1 MKIDLDFSNYTTKS
15 DFKNATGIDTS
26 SFAKQVGLT
35 NLKSNIDRL
44 NIDKLKNILT
54 NLSNL
59 KSKLDVI

>member
-1 MKIDLDFSNYTTKS
+1 MKIDLDFSNYATKS

-26 SFAKQVGLT
+26 SFAKQVDLT

>member
-1 MKIDLDFSNYTTKS
+1 MKIDLDFSNYATKS

-26 SFAKQVGLT
+26 PFAKQVDLT
-35 NLKSNIDRL
+35 NVKSNIDRL

-54 NLSNL
+54 NLSIL

>member
-26 SFAKQVGLT
+26 SFAKQVHLT

>member
-1 MKIDLDFSNYTTKS
+1 MKIYLDFSNYATKS

-26 SFAKQVGLT
+26 PFAKQVDLT
-35 NLKSNIDRL
+35 NVKSNIDRL